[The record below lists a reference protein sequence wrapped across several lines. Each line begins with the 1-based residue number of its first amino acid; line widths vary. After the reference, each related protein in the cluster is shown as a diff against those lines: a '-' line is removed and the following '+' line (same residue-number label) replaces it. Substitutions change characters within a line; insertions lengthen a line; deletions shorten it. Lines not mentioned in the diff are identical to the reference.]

1 MFSLKAGSKNT
12 RIVVFFKHLSIQTTH
27 KIFTRDFPP
36 PYPKLFFFFN
46 DNIASSGLS
55 IRWVCHADCFN
66 LLGKI
71 EDQKITKFALF
82 KAITVIYLSVFPK
95 KKVTMI
101 HL

>member
-46 DNIASSGLS
+46 DNSASSGLS
-55 IRWVCHADCFN
+55 I
-66 LLGKI
+66 
-71 EDQKITKFALF
+71 
-82 KAITVIYLSVFPK
+82 
-95 KKVTMI
+95 
-101 HL
+101 